1 MATDP
6 GKDFLSQEDKTIDI
20 DEEALNKNVLEP
32 GACSEKMLLTTDS
45 FEEFEQEM
53 DSSFDER
60 QMKESTTS
68 TISEI
73 QEELQDGN
81 NSSDPDDGK
90 LMANEVA
97 EELASRLSETSLT
110 SVEGEGKD
118 QMQKNGVSEEDEKE
132 DALATPV
139 GSLSAA
145 EETECWQNA
154 AWKRRKKHI
163 FILSAAGKPVYSRY
177 GSEDKQVTLFGVM
190 QALVSFV
197 ADGHDSIRSIHAG
210 NVKFVFLTKGPVIL
224 VAVSRTSE
232 SVAQVALQLTYA
244 HSQIVSVL
252 TLSQL
257 ARVFEQRRNYD
268 LRRLLSG
275 AERLLDRLLSSLETQ
290 PAFLLGAVRCL
301 PLSQTAR
308 DAISATIQSACSK
321 IKNLVFAIL
330 VADDQ
335 LISLIRMKKYFISP
349 ADLHLIF
356 NLVSSSESFKT
367 AESWTPICL
376 PKFDPSGY
384 LHGHVSYLSDDCQ
397 ACLLLLTVDRDVF
410 FTLSE
415 AKQKIVEKLR
425 RCGALEAINE
435 ALAKDGF
442 YASAAGAP
450 GVRHFLYKCKSTAQ
464 FACPR
469 IESPYILRSN
479 KNQAFRSS
487 NCRSSGC
494 YDTGDEMDSYDNNSS
509 GFLTQTSSSS
519 SFGSNAKLGS
529 SISGSMASGLSGH
542 DNEDTV
548 GGYGSCEEDEEDDGE
563 RRLMG
568 LYQHLHHRLHS
579 ASRPLKQ
586 IFKQADSEAMLGW
599 IKPGYE
605 LYVIYEPLIT
615 KTNAVIAANKILKWI
630 KEEEQRLFILH
641 APTF

>member
-1 MATDP
+1 MAADP
-6 GKDFLSQEDKTIDI
+6 QKEYLPDEDSIIDI
-20 DEEALNKNVLEP
+20 DEEAVGKNVLEP
-32 GACSEKMLLTTDS
+32 GACSEKMLVTTDS

-73 QEELQDGN
+73 QEELHDGN

-90 LMANEVA
+90 LLTNEVA

-110 SVEGEGKD
+110 SVEGEVKGD
-118 QMQKNGVSEEDEKE
+118 EDKNGISEEDEKE

-139 GSLSAA
+139 GSLSGT

-177 GSEDKQVTLFGVM
+177 GNEDKQVTLFGVM

-197 ADGHDSIRSIHAG
+197 ADGNDSIRSIHAG
-210 NVKFVFLTKGPVIL
+210 PVKFVFLTKGPVIL
-224 VAVSRTSE
+224 VAVSRTVE
-232 SVAQVALQLTYA
+232 SVAQVAMQLTYA
-244 HSQIVSVL
+244 HNQIVSVL
-252 TLSQL
+252 TSSQL

-275 AERLLDRLLSSLETQ
+275 AERLLDRLLSSIETQ
-290 PAFLLGAVRCL
+290 PAFLLCAIRCL
-301 PLSQTAR
+301 PLASSAR
-308 DAISATIQSACSK
+308 EVIGSTIQSACSK

-335 LISLIRMKKYFISP
+335 LISLVRMKKYFIHP

-356 NLVSSSESFKT
+356 NLVSSSESFKA

-376 PKFDPSGY
+376 PRFDSSGY

-410 FTLSE
+410 FTLSG
-415 AKQKIVEKLR
+415 AKQRIVERLR
-425 RCGALEAINE
+425 RCDALVAINK
-435 ALAKDGF
+435 ALAEGGF
-442 YASAAGAP
+442 SASAANAP
-450 GVRHFLYKCKSTAQ
+450 GVRHFLYKCRTSAQ

-469 IESPYILRSN
+469 VESPYVLRSH
-479 KNQAFRSS
+479 RSQ
-487 NCRSSGC
+487 NARSEGRGSGY
-494 YDTGDEMDSYDNNSS
+494 YDTSDDLESNDNSS
-509 GFLTQTSSSS
+509 GFFTQTSSSS
-519 SFGSNAKLGS
+519 SFGSNTKLGG

-542 DNEDTV
+542 DDDETV
-548 GGYGSCEEDEEDDGE
+548 GGYGSGCEEDDEDDGE

-568 LYQHLHHRLHS
+568 LYQQLYHRLHS
-579 ASRPLKQ
+579 VARPQKVY
-586 IFKQADSEAMLGW
+586 FRQADSEAILGW
-599 IKPGYE
+599 VNSKYE
-605 LYVIYEPLIT
+605 LYVIFEPLIN
-615 KTNAVIAANKILKWI
+615 KANAISAVDKILSWI
-630 KEEEQRLFILH
+630 KEEEDRLFIRN